1 MKTNNGIYTISE
13 TKAIEILDG
22 LKSFNISRQLTG
34 TKIKKLFFYVCGE
47 NTDRISMYATVKFTK
62 NNTIT
67 IKELYCIDKEINLSN
82 LVENWAIPGNLYF
95 LTEQEKKS
103 FNTVLDCGYSQ
114 KIVCNG
120 GI

>member
-1 MKTNNGIYTISE
+1 MKSNNGIYTISE
-13 TKAIEILDG
+13 NRAIEILDG

-34 TKIKKLFFYVCGE
+34 TKIKKLFFYVCGA
-47 NTDRISMYATVKFTK
+47 NTNRISMYVNVKFTK

-67 IKELYCIDKEINLSN
+67 IKELYCIDKEINLTN
-82 LVENWAIPGNLYF
+82 LIENWAIPSNLYF

-103 FNTVLDCGYSQ
+103 FNTVLDWGYTQ
-114 KIVCNG
+114 KITCKG